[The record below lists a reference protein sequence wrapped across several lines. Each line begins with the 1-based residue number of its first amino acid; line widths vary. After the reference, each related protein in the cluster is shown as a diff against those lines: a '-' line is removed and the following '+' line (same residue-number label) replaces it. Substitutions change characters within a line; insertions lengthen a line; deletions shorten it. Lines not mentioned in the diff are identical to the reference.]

1 MPLDY
6 VKMNRMQQDKRVDA
20 ESLAAALAQLDVHYL
35 RTPTAV
41 KVSPIDPAALI
52 AALAQNPS
60 PRTHEALI
68 PLFLRHPDFAR
79 YVPDLVE
86 ELPPKASLLLRHL
99 YTAAV
104 YLQHLWRG
112 KLEMYLGAFPLLPD
126 YFGQPEWGLPAPSEH
141 FGEAGL
147 RALAEQH
154 RAKTGFNWLN
164 NYHTIIAHYL
174 NQLRLKA
181 YD

>member
-6 VKMNRMQQDKRVDA
+6 VKINTMQQDERLGA
-20 ESLAAALAQLDVHYL
+20 GRLAAALAQLDVHYL
-35 RTPTAV
+35 RTQTAV
-41 KVSPIDPAALI
+41 PPSPIDPSDLI
-52 AALAQNPS
+52 AALAQHPS

-68 PLFLRHPDFAR
+68 PLFLRHPEFAK
-79 YVPDLVE
+79 YMPDLVE
-86 ELPPKASLLLRHL
+86 RLPAEASLLLRHL

-112 KLEMYLGAFPLLPD
+112 KLEMYLGTAPLLPD
-126 YFGQPEWGLPAPSEH
+126 YFGQPEWGLPAPTEH

-147 RALAEQH
+147 RLLAEQQQA
-154 RAKTGFNWLN
+154 RTGFNWLN

>member
-1 MPLDY
+1 MPQEERFD
-6 VKMNRMQQDKRVDA
+6 V
-20 ESLAAALAQLDVHYL
+20 EGLAAILAQLDVPYL

-41 KVSPIDPAALI
+41 PPSPTDPINLI
-52 AALAQNPS
+52 AALSQHSS
-60 PRTHEALI
+60 PRIHEALI
-68 PLFLRHPDFAR
+68 PLFLRHPEFAH

-86 ELPPKASLLLRHL
+86 ALPAEASSLLRHL

-112 KLEMYLGAFPLLPD
+112 KLEMYLGVTTLLPD
-126 YFGQPEWGLPAPSEH
+126 YFGQPELGLPDPTKH

-147 RALAEQH
+147 RVLAEQH
-154 RAKTGFNWLN
+154 RAQTGFNWLN
-164 NYHTIIAHYL
+164 NYHTVISNYL